1 MSPQLGTLQGPEGSH
16 SQQAKRSSP
25 SVRHLRVLRI
35 VSEAVSQSLDLEEVL
50 DRSLAALTHVTGHE
64 IASLH
69 LISPDGTKLLLRGER
84 GMSDVLREANLILPM
99 GRGLIGTVAQTGK
112 ACRIDDAASDQN
124 VLPAARPAV
133 VADSIRAFV
142 CVPIHARQRVT
153 GTLSLGRQRGTR
165 FSDQEIFLIECVADQ
180 IGVALDN
187 ARVLGDTRRRIEDLD
202 RARSAVVRAERLSA
216 VTELAAGVAHE
227 INNPLTVILAQVHLL
242 LQTQPS
248 DELKRALE
256 TVDGAARRAAGVV
269 KDLTLF
275 AQPRRAAR
283 RPCDL
288 AELVRR
294 VTDVY
299 RERLASSHIDVELEI
314 EDMPALWADP
324 EQVYQVLVALIDN
337 ARHAMTSV
345 HAGGTLAL
353 RLRSTHFGAWVE
365 VVDDGP
371 GIAPEHL
378 HRVFTPFFTTKGP
391 DEGRGLGL
399 SVAHGIV
406 REHGGRLWVKNRADG
421 GARFVVELPRSLR
434 REERSE
440 E

>member
-1 MSPQLGTLQGPEGSH
+1 MSPQLGTVQGQEDSP
-16 SQQAKRSSP
+16 SQQVKRPSP

-50 DRSLAALTHVTGHE
+50 DRSLSALTHVTGYE

-84 GMSDVLREANLILPM
+84 GMSDGLREANLILPM
-99 GRGLIGTVAQTGK
+99 GRGLIGSVGHTGK
-112 ACRIDDAASDQN
+112 ACRIDDAAASPS
-124 VLPAARPAV
+124 VLPAARAAV

-142 CVPIHARQRVT
+142 CVPIRARQRVL
-153 GTLSLGRQRGTR
+153 GTLSLGRQRGSR
-165 FSDQEIFLIECVADQ
+165 FTDQEIFLIECVADQ

-242 LQTQPS
+242 LQAQPAE
-248 DELKRALE
+248 ELRRALD
-256 TVDGAARRAAGVV
+256 TVDHAARRAAGVV

-294 VTDVY
+294 IAEVF
-299 RERLASSHIDVELEI
+299 RERLAGARVTVELEV

-324 EQVYQVLVALIDN
+324 EQIYQVLVALIDN
-337 ARHAMTSV
+337 ARHAMVSL
-345 HAGGTLAL
+345 HGGGTLGL
-353 RLRSTHFGAWVE
+353 RLRATHFGAWIE
-365 VVDDGP
+365 VLDDGP

-406 REHGGRLWVKNRADG
+406 REHGGRLWVKNRPDG
-421 GARFVVELPRSLR
+421 GARFVVELPRTLR
-434 REERSE
+434 REERPE
-440 E
+440 D

>member
-1 MSPQLGTLQGPEGSH
+1 MSPLLGTVQAPESAPVP
-16 SQQAKRSSP
+16 QAKRPAP
-25 SVRHLRVLRI
+25 SIRHLRVLRI

-50 DRSLAALTHVTGHE
+50 NRSLSALTHVTGHE

-69 LISPDGTKLLLRGER
+69 LISPDGGKLLLRGER
-84 GMSDVLREANLILPM
+84 GMSDTLREANLILPM
-99 GRGLIGTVAQTGK
+99 GRGLIGTVAHTGQ
-112 ACRIDDAASDQN
+112 ACRVDDAAASPG
-124 VLPAARPAV
+124 LLAAARPAV
-133 VADSIRAFV
+133 VADAIRAFV
-142 CVPIHARQRVT
+142 CVPIRARQRVL
-153 GTLSLGRQRGTR
+153 GTLSLGRQRGSR
-165 FSDQEIFLIECVADQ
+165 FTDQEIFLLECVADQ

-187 ARVLGDTRRRIEDLD
+187 ARLLGDTRRRIEDLD

-242 LQTQPS
+242 LQGQPGE
-248 DELKRALE
+248 ELRRALE
-256 TVDGAARRAAGVV
+256 TVDNAARRAAGVV

-294 VTDVY
+294 VAEVVRD
-299 RERLASSHIDVELEI
+299 RLASVHVSIEVEV
-314 EDMPALWADP
+314 EDMPVLWADP
-324 EQVYQVLVALIDN
+324 DQVYQVLVALIDN
-337 ARHAMTSV
+337 ARHAMVSV
-345 HAGGTLAL
+345 HGGGTLGL
-353 RLRSTHFGAWVE
+353 RLRPTHFGAWIE

-406 REHGGRLWVKNRADG
+406 REHGGRLWVKNRPDG

-434 REERSE
+434 REERTE